1 MKIKKGDNVIVIA
14 GKDKGKTGKVVRAL
28 PEINKVIV
36 EGVNVHKRHL
46 KAKTNT
52 KQGGGIVDITAPIHV
67 SNVQIVDPKTG
78 KGTRVGVTIDVNK
91 NTRVRVTKKSGT
103 ILK

>member
-28 PEINKVIV
+28 PEVSQVIV
-36 EGVNVHKRHL
+36 EGVNIRKRHL

-52 KQGGGIVDITAPIHV
+52 KQGGGIVELTAPIHV
-67 SNVQIVDPKTG
+67 SNVQIVDPKTN
-78 KGTRVGVTIDVNK
+78 KPTRVGITVDAVK

-103 ILK
+103 VLK